1 MRVSLSKNELK
12 NLINS
17 AVVGVLE
24 NVGLLEAR
32 KKAKN
37 EKSLPVRHKDPNL
50 GTFKHFLEI
59 PKIPSVC

>member
-37 EKSLPVRHKDPNL
+37 EKSLSVRHHNFNL
-50 GTFKHFLEI
+50 HF
-59 PKIPSVC
+59 